1 MAVVMEPS
9 GTTGT
14 RAQLKGL
21 NLAELESWSHAQ
33 GEPAY
38 RGGQLFEWL
47 YGHGVSDP
55 AQMDNLP
62 RAFRQRLA
70 GEADLT
76 TASILTRTTSSSGAT
91 VKYLLELTSGGQ
103 VETVSMVQ
111 GRRHTLC
118 VSSQVG
124 CNVGCDF
131 CATARMGLLRN
142 LTAGEIVDQ
151 YLLAQANRQLPVTNV
166 VFMGM
171 GEPLLNYRQVLQ
183 AADIFHHPKAMNLG
197 AGRITIST
205 AGVVP
210 RIEQFVAEERPYR
223 LAISLNATTDASREQ
238 IMPINATWPLPALMK
253 AARAY
258 ANRPRRTITFEY
270 VLLEGL
276 NDTPADAARLVTML
290 KGLACKVNV
299 IPYNDIGGTY
309 RRPKRPSIDRFVGA
323 LRRGDFPVLVRWS
336 HGSDMAAGC
345 GQLVTEAA

>member
-1 MAVVMEPS
+1 M
-9 GTTGT
+9 
-14 RAQLKGL
+14 QLKGL
-21 NLAELESWSHAQ
+21 NMAELESWSLNQ

-38 RGGQLFEWL
+38 RGRQIFEWL
-47 YGHGVSDP
+47 YGQGISDP
-55 AQMDNLP
+55 AKMDNLP
-62 RAFRQRLA
+62 RALRKRLA

-76 TASILTRTTSSSGAT
+76 AASILTRTVSPSGAT
-91 VKYLLELTSGGQ
+91 VKYLLELAGGGR

-151 YLLAQANRQLPVTNV
+151 YLLAQADRRLAVTNV

-183 AADIFHHPKAMNLG
+183 AADIFHHPKAMQLG

-210 RIEQFVAEERPYR
+210 KIEQFVAEERPYR
-223 LAISLNATTDASREQ
+223 LAISLNASTDASREQ
-238 IMPINATWPLPALMK
+238 IMPINATWPLAALLK

-276 NDTPADAARLVTML
+276 NDTPDDAVRLVAML

-299 IPYNDIGGTY
+299 IPYNDIGGIY
-309 RRPKRPSIDRFVGA
+309 RRPKRPAIDRFVAA
-323 LRRGDFPVLVRWS
+323 LRKGDFPVLVRWS

-345 GQLVTEAA
+345 GQLVAEAA

>member
-1 MAVVMEPS
+1 MAVVMEPA

-14 RAQLKGL
+14 RTQLKGL
-21 NLAELESWSHAQ
+21 NLAELQSWCHEQ
-33 GEPAY
+33 GEPTY

-47 YGHGVSDP
+47 YGHGISDP

-70 GEADLT
+70 AETDLT
-76 TASILTRTTSSSGAT
+76 TASILTRTTSPSGAT
-91 VKYLLELTSGGQ
+91 VKYLLDLAKGGQ
-103 VETVSMVQ
+103 VEAVSMVQ

-151 YLLAQANRQLPVTNV
+151 YLLAQADRRLPVTNV

-183 AADIFHHPKAMNLG
+183 AADIFHDPKAMHLG

-210 RIEQFVAEERPYR
+210 KIEQFVAEDRPYR
-223 LAISLNATTDASREQ
+223 LAISLNATTDAGREQ
-238 IMPINATWPLPALMK
+238 IMPINTTWPLQALLK

-258 ANRPRRTITFEY
+258 ADRPRRTITFEY
-270 VLLEGL
+270 VLLEGI
-276 NDTPADAARLVTML
+276 NDTPADVKRLLAML

-309 RRPKRPSIDRFVGA
+309 RRPKRPAIDGFVSS
-323 LRRGDFPVLVRWS
+323 LRKGDFPVLVRWS

-345 GQLVTEAA
+345 GQLVAEAA